1 MKFTANY
8 VMQFLS
14 FALLL
19 GAVAFYVGWSIAYG
33 DWYEVG
39 YKREGKSRQNSVPLG
54 DIPIRCKQDQ
64 GKQGNIAIILE
75 DSEEQVVYIP
85 RFWVQSSPR

>member
-19 GAVAFYVGWSIAYG
+19 GAVVFYVGWSIAYG
-33 DWYEVG
+33 DWYDIGLYSVSVILILFG
-39 YKREGKSRQNSVPLG
+39 VLGMLLSHYK
-54 DIPIRCKQDQ
+54 IKQ
-64 GKQGNIAIILE
+64 
-75 DSEEQVVYIP
+75 EESGVA
-85 RFWVQSSPR
+85 

>member
-19 GAVAFYVGWSIAYG
+19 GAVVFYVGWSIAYG
-33 DWYEVG
+33 DWYDIGLYSVSVILILFG
-39 YKREGKSRQNSVPLG
+39 ILGMLLFHYK
-54 DIPIRCKQDQ
+54 IKQ
-64 GKQGNIAIILE
+64 
-75 DSEEQVVYIP
+75 EESGVA
-85 RFWVQSSPR
+85 

>member
-19 GAVAFYVGWSIAYG
+19 GAVVFYVGWSIAYG
-33 DWYEVG
+33 DWYDIGLYSVSVILILFG
-39 YKREGKSRQNSVPLG
+39 ILGMLLSHYK
-54 DIPIRCKQDQ
+54 IKQ
-64 GKQGNIAIILE
+64 
-75 DSEEQVVYIP
+75 EESGVA
-85 RFWVQSSPR
+85 

>member
-19 GAVAFYVGWSIAYG
+19 GAVVFYVGWSIAYG
-33 DWYEVG
+33 DWYDIGLYSVSVILILFG
-39 YKREGKSRQNSVPLG
+39 ILGMLLSHYK
-54 DIPIRCKQDQ
+54 IKQ
-64 GKQGNIAIILE
+64 
-75 DSEEQVVYIP
+75 EESGVT
-85 RFWVQSSPR
+85 

>member
-19 GAVAFYVGWSIAYG
+19 GAVVFYVGWSIAYG
-33 DWYEVG
+33 DWYDIGLYSVSVILILFG
-39 YKREGKSRQNSVPLG
+39 VLGMMLSHYK
-54 DIPIRCKQDQ
+54 IKQ
-64 GKQGNIAIILE
+64 
-75 DSEEQVVYIP
+75 EESGVA
-85 RFWVQSSPR
+85 

>member
-19 GAVAFYVGWSIAYG
+19 GAVVFYVGWSIAYG
-33 DWYEVG
+33 DWYDIGLYSVSVILILFG
-39 YKREGKSRQNSVPLG
+39 ILGMMLSHYK
-54 DIPIRCKQDQ
+54 IKQ
-64 GKQGNIAIILE
+64 
-75 DSEEQVVYIP
+75 EESGVA
-85 RFWVQSSPR
+85 